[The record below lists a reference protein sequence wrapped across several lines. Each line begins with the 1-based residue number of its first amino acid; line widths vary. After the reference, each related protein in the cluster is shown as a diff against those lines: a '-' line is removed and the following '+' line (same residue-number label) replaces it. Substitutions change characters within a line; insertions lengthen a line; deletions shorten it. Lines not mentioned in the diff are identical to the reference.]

1 METIQ
6 SIPGDKPAVRSGGDK
21 RELILDAALELFRAH
36 GFRRTSME
44 DIAEA
49 AEIAKG
55 TLYLYFRSKEELFTA
70 LSQKLGARVLDAM
83 DQAKIATANADLE
96 ERLVALF
103 NAKLGFVHH
112 LLNSSPHA
120 IELIDS
126 SRRICEGRLGT
137 LDERFLDDIAELLTE
152 AAGQGQISAKA
163 AGLSLATAGDV
174 ITTAVHGAMSKVSDE
189 AEFYKKIREIVHL
202 MVRGLRP

>member
-6 SIPGDKPAVRSGGDK
+6 STTSSKPAARTGGDK
-21 RELILDAALELFRAH
+21 RELILDAALELFRVR

-55 TLYLYFRSKEELFTA
+55 TLYLYFRSKEELFAA
-70 LSQKLGARVLDAM
+70 LSQRLGERILEAM
-83 DQAKIATANADLE
+83 DQAKIATASADLE

-103 NAKLGFVHH
+103 NAKLGFAHH

-120 IELIDS
+120 IELIGS
-126 SRRICEGRLGT
+126 NQRICEGRLGT
-137 LDERFLDDIAELLTE
+137 LDERFRDDVAELLTE
-152 AAGQGQISAKA
+152 ASGQGQISAKA
-163 AGLSLATAGDV
+163 AGQSLVTAGDV
-174 ITTAVHGAMSKVSDE
+174 ISTAVHGAMSKVADE
-189 AEFYKKIREIVHL
+189 SEFYKSIREIIHL